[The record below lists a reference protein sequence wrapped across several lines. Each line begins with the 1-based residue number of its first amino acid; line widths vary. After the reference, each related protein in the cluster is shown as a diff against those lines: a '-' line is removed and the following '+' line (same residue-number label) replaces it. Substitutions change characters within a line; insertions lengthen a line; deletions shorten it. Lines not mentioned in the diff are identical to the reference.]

1 MEFPNLTFFRRF
13 LTHPGQVGAVC
24 PSSPELG
31 RMMVADVGLETAQCV
46 VELGP
51 GTGAITREII
61 AAMAPYP
68 EKRFLAVEL
77 DESLCD
83 GLRRDFPTL
92 ELFNDSA
99 SNLPE
104 ILRSADLKTAELVL
118 SGLPWAIFP
127 ESLQREIL
135 TAVWESLSP
144 GGYFATFAY
153 VQGVWLPAG
162 RKFRE
167 LLWETFG
174 KVELSPIV
182 WRNFPPAFVYRCRT
196 NGDSGC

>member
-31 RMMVADVGLETAQCV
+31 RMMVTDVGLDTARCV

-51 GTGAITREII
+51 GTGPITREIL
-61 AAMAPYP
+61 AAMAQYSDQ
-68 EKRFLAVEL
+68 RFLAVEL
-77 DESLCD
+77 DESLCS
-83 GLRRDFPTL
+83 GLRRDFPAL
-92 ELFNDSA
+92 ELYHDSA

-104 ILRSADLKTAELVL
+104 ILRQAGLSRADLVL

-135 TAVWESLSP
+135 TAVWESLEP

-174 KVELSPIV
+174 NVELSPIV
-182 WRNFPPAFVYRCRT
+182 WRNLPPAFVYRCKKEGSAR
-196 NGDSGC
+196 